1 MALAAER
8 REGLLHA
15 QLINNVHVVKFELGH
30 IEFRPAAG
38 ARESLAND
46 LSEKLAEWTGGR
58 WIVSVSDAEGSPTL
72 GEQAAARAAGR
83 LAEAEADPLVRA
95 VIDAFPGAEVRAVRD
110 LGADGPDG
118 PELGADGAA
127 EEDRR

>member
-1 MALAAER
+1 MVALAAER
-8 REGLLHA
+8 REGMLQA
-15 QLINNVHVVKFELGH
+15 QLLNNVHLVKFEPGH
-30 IEFRPAAG
+30 IEFRPAEG

-46 LSEKLAEWTGGR
+46 LSEKLAEWTGER
-58 WIVSVSDAEGSPTL
+58 WIVSVSDAEGQPTL

-110 LGADGPDG
+110 LGADGPDS
-118 PELGADGAA
+118 GADGAS
-127 EEDRR
+127 EEDRH